1 MLMISPSG
9 KVTIDVHPSQV
20 ESMQNSGY
28 KPANEVPPKKAAKKI
43 EKKVEDE
50 DNGNI

>member
-9 KVTIDVHPSQV
+9 KLTIDVHPSQV
-20 ESMQNSGY
+20 ESMRNSGY

-43 EKKVEDE
+43 EKVEDE
-50 DNGNI
+50 DNGKL